1 VKVRLRLLLLSTA
14 LLAGSIFAAAHTAFA
29 TDASQQSFKTVVYI
43 PVGTVLKMK
52 DHAWLE
58 SSWAA
63 ISGQVH
69 VDKVYVETYR
79 SRVIAD
85 DALIEDV
92 KKFFLDHGVE
102 VAGGVCYSD
111 VDNGQF
117 ASFTYTKAADRAYVK
132 QVSELTAKH
141 FDEVILDD
149 FFFANTK
156 TPSDIAAKGPQ
167 IWTTFRLKTMDE
179 VSRDLVVGPMKAVNP
194 RVKVII
200 KFPNWYEHFQGNG
213 YDLENESKIFDG
225 IYAGTETRD
234 PVATDQNLQQYE
246 GYGIVRYFEHI
257 DPGKMGGG
265 WVDTYSLNYID
276 RYSEQLWLTVFAKA
290 KEMTL
295 FNYSNLLDAAVVG
308 ERPWSG
314 VPGTGVPEGG
324 IEWKRIADR
333 AKGVPTYATVAG
345 EALDQVKPFIGKL
358 GKPIGIASYRPYN
371 GLGEDFLHNFFGMI
385 GVPVEIYP
393 TFPKDADVVLLTEV
407 AKFDPKIVAEMNA
420 ELVAGKTVVITSG
433 LLHALEGKGIED
445 LVELRYSAAPE
456 PVTGFIGAFGPG
468 SGTMLGQVEKPIP
481 FPQIRFLTNDA
492 WPVIR
497 GIADDNAFPILLMD
511 KYAAGTLYVLTVPDN
526 FTDLYRI
533 PEPALNALRSYI
545 MGRFP
550 VRIDAPA
557 KVCLFAYDNQTLIV
571 ESFRDEPVEVTV
583 MTEAATSQLT
593 NLQTGESLTGVP
605 GMPRRRRSALAPG
618 SGEMTSFQMTLPPHS
633 FAAFQEA
640 K

>member
-1 VKVRLRLLLLSTA
+1 MTFRLCLRLLPA
-14 LLAGSIFAAAHTAFA
+14 LILFPLFAVANCARAA
-29 TDASQQSFKTVVYI
+29 DASQHSFKTVVYI

-63 ISGQVH
+63 ISSQVH

-92 KKFFLDHGVE
+92 KMFFADHGVE

-117 ASFTYTKAADRAYVK
+117 ASFTYTKSADRAYVK
-132 QVSELTAKH
+132 HVSELTAKH
-141 FDEVILDD
+141 FNEVILDD

-156 TPSDIAAKGPQ
+156 TPPDIAAKGLQ
-167 IWTTFRLKTMDE
+167 SWTAFRLKTMDE
-179 VSRDLVVGPMKAVNP
+179 VSRNLVVGPMKAVNP
-194 RVKVII
+194 KIKVII

-225 IYAGTETRD
+225 IYAGTETRE

-290 KEMTL
+290 REMTL
-295 FNYSNLLDAAVVG
+295 FNYSNLLDVAVTG
-308 ERPWSG
+308 ERPWSAI
-314 VPGTGVPEGG
+314 PGAG
-324 IEWKRIADR
+324 IDWKRITAR
-333 AKGVPTYATVAG
+333 ANQAGNGAPTYATVAG
-345 EALDQVKPFIGKL
+345 DALDQVKPFIDKL

-371 GLGEDFLHNFFGMI
+371 GLGEDFLHNFLGMI
-385 GVPVEIYP
+385 GIPVDIYP
-393 TFPKDADVVLLTEV
+393 TYPKDSDVVLLTEA
-407 AKFDPKIVAEMNA
+407 AKLDPRIVSNIKAS
-420 ELVAGKTVVITSG
+420 LTAGKTVVITSG

-468 SGTMLGQVEKPIP
+468 SGTMLGQIEKPIL

-511 KYAAGTLYVLTVPDN
+511 KYSAGTLYVLTVPDN

-533 PEPALNALRSYI
+533 PEPALNAIRSYI
-545 MGRFP
+545 MENFP
-550 VRIDAPA
+550 VQIDAPA
-557 KVCLFAYDNQTLIV
+557 KVSLFAYDNHTLII
-571 ESFRDEPVEVTV
+571 ESFRDEPAEVTV
-583 MTEAATSQLT
+583 TTDAAYSHLT
-593 NLQTGESLTGVP
+593 NLQTSEVLEGTQTDA
-605 GMPRRRRSALAPG
+605 PRRRRSTLAPSIG
-618 SGEMTSFQMTLPPHS
+618 PRISFRLTLPAHS
-633 FAAFQEA
+633 YLAFQES